1 MARLDRYLLSQLLVV
16 FGFSALVL
24 VLIYWINRAVVLLD
38 QLIADGQSSGVF
50 LELTLLSLPNIIRIV
65 LPLSAFVASLY
76 VTNRLST
83 DSELIVVQAT
93 GISPWRLARPY
104 LAFGLFAALLTLIL
118 THFLVPASLKQLNLR
133 QSEIAQ
139 TATARLLREGQFLT
153 PTPGIVLYIRDV
165 TPDGEL
171 RDIFLTD
178 SRSAADMVTYTAARA
193 WLVRGVAGPQLVMI
207 DGMAQ
212 TLDRAQGRLLT
223 TAFAEFAYDIGTLMP
238 GTVTT
243 RRTSRD
249 VGTAALLWPDAALQA
264 ETGKSAAVLV
274 AEGHDRFAQGVLAV
288 VGPLIGLA
296 MLLIGGFSRFGVWR
310 QVIAAVFVIIGIKL
324 IESVTTGLVRADATL
339 WPLTYLPV
347 ASGLAIAAG
356 LLHLAARPRR
366 PIWRPIWRGVAA

>member
-93 GISPWRLARPY
+93 GTSPWRLARPY
-104 LAFGLFAALLTLIL
+104 LAFGLFAAVLTLIL
-118 THFLVPASLKQLNLR
+118 THVLVPASLKQLNLR

-139 TATARLLREGQFLT
+139 TATARLLREGQFVT

-193 WLVRGVAGPQLVMI
+193 WLVRGAAGPQLVMI

-212 TLDRAQGRLLT
+212 MLDRAEGRLLT
-223 TAFAEFAYDIGTLMP
+223 TAFAEFAYDIGALMP
-238 GTVTT
+238 DTVTT
-243 RRTSRD
+243 RRTSRE
-249 VGTAALLWPDAALQA
+249 VETAALLWPDAALQA

-274 AEGHDRFAQGVLAV
+274 AEGHDRFAQGVLAM

-310 QVIAAVFVIIGIKL
+310 QVIAAIFVIIGIKL
-324 IESVTTGLVRADATL
+324 IESVTTGLVRADAAL

-366 PIWRPIWRGVAA
+366 PFRHGAAA